1 MHQHSATQMD
11 SDSDS
16 HSNSSEES
24 SSPSHALPH
33 IPPIEAIREFIN
45 DPIEEKIAAQIAAQI
60 EKQERGESSQHQR
73 LSRRY
78 IVRDREAGQNRLIRD
93 YFSTNPVYTDE
104 QFRRRYRMRRHL
116 FLQIVQAL
124 SEWSPYFQQRSDAT
138 GKLGFSP
145 LHKCTVAIRMLTY
158 GTCADMWDENL
169 RIAETTI
176 NECLNK
182 FCEGVIVLYAEK
194 YLRRPNIDDIQR
206 LLRVGEARGFLGMI
220 GSLDCMHW
228 QWKNCPVACMEGA
241 IHSW

>member
-1 MHQHSATQMD
+1 MD

-33 IPPIEAIREFIN
+33 IPPIEAIWEFIN

-78 IVRDREAGQNRLIRD
+78 IVRDCEAGQNRLIRD

-104 QFRRRYRMRRHL
+104 QFRRRYQMRRHL
-116 FLQIVQAL
+116 FLQTVQAL

-138 GKLGFSP
+138 GP
-145 LHKCTVAIRMLTY
+145 MRMLDLQGA
-158 GTCADMWDENL
+158 GTERSQKLNEDSKFLCP
-169 RIAETTI
+169 RRTI
-176 NECLNK
+176 LW
-182 FCEGVIVLYAEK
+182 V
-194 YLRRPNIDDIQR
+194 
-206 LLRVGEARGFLGMI
+206 RG
-220 GSLDCMHW
+220 
-228 QWKNCPVACMEGA
+228 
-241 IHSW
+241 